1 MCLGEAGEEER
12 GRASREEREKGRDWM
27 KAKRGGSAEEGEEK
41 EILKREGKEGGRGRG
56 CERETRGCEQTS
68 RKMPCGC
75 TSNPK
80 CTLGA
85 VASRTGT
92 LTTHER
98 QPANNDKN
106 TFQTLQMN

>member
-1 MCLGEAGEEER
+1 
-12 GRASREEREKGRDWM
+12 M